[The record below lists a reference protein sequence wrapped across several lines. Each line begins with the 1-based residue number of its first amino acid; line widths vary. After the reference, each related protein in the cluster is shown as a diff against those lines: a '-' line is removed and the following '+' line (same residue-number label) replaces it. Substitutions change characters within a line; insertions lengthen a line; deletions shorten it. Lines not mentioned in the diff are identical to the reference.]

1 MMFVDTFT
9 LSSLVLLN
17 LYDNGMA
24 LASKGY
30 DIYQFS
36 YGSLASTL
44 KIEPTASTYHIDF
57 TPTQNLNPTTIN
69 NVLVWTYI
77 DPSLGSSVI
86 TINTHKTGATNNYIS
101 GILTLTGVYTLLA

>member
-36 YGSLASTL
+36 YGSLASTM
-44 KIEPTASTYHIDF
+44 KIEPPASTYHIDF
-57 TPTQNLNPTTIN
+57 TPSSSTTTID
-69 NVLVWTYI
+69 NVLVWTNI
-77 DPSLGSSVI
+77 DSSTGSSVI
-86 TINTHKTGATNNYIS
+86 TINTHKTGVTNNYIS
-101 GILTLTGVYTLLA
+101 GSLTLTGVYTLLA